1 MAARTHTTA
10 SGHSVGD
17 LTMSVITFTDIDNGD
32 TYNSGI
38 PSAIQYWANGTD
50 NPTRNL
56 EYVSVKY
63 EQDIPGGAKNAGRF
77 TFATEEANRA
87 VHLYVLSRT

>member
-1 MAARTHTTA
+1 MADRTHTTA

-17 LTMSVITFTDIDNGD
+17 LTLSVITFADIDNGD
-32 TYNSGI
+32 TYDSGI

-63 EQDIPGGAKNAGRF
+63 EQDIPGTLNAGRF